1 MTLRELYFRL
11 TGFLRRPDPDPDF
24 EDEIASHLEM
34 AKADYLRRGMSE
46 AEAQRLAG
54 MRFGSVTAA
63 KENVWEQRQAPG
75 LSAVF
80 QDVRYAAR
88 GMRKSPGF
96 TLTTVG
102 TLALGIGLCS
112 FMFSMLRTMFR
123 PLQGVPDPGQ
133 LAMLQM
139 PVPYPW
145 FESYRE
151 QGKSAWDATAFIGT
165 VPLTIAFGAASP
177 DRGTSTERLN
187 GALVSP
193 DYFSTLRVQPMLG
206 RFFDPQ
212 REHLGA
218 SPTVVIT
225 ERFWRMRLNS
235 DPHVIGRTLRIN
247 GRAVPIVG
255 VGLPDFSGVSA
266 GFTGFP
272 EVFIAATAD
281 PSIAPELQDDVLHR
295 TTQPAFGV
303 LLRLHGG
310 VSLAQAEARLD
321 AETHAFSGQ
330 REKKG
335 RLVRLMPAG
344 TLLPLPQEARALLLI
359 FYGVLISVI
368 LGLTCANLGALVLA
382 RGAARGREFAIR
394 LSIGA
399 DRFRLIRQLLT
410 ESAILAAGGGMGGF
424 VAAYAILDLV
434 RRTRTNTVSDP
445 IGDAL
450 ASGPDLRVA
459 LFAFALS
466 AIAAAGFGLLPALA
480 ITRLDLMHAMKANL
494 SAGLDRY
501 RRLGLRNLFVVSQM
515 AAAMMLV
522 LMMGF
527 FIVGIQYGP
536 KTEPGFDTGPVSFF
550 SIDPQRDG
558 LNASESADVLR
569 RLPHQL
575 ARVSGVESVSLAD
588 RPPLDNTFP
597 DTPVSA
603 PSGKTRNVVMQNV
616 GPGFFTTL
624 GATILRGADFPDQ
637 DLPSGNGKLLPVVIN
652 QTAATEL
659 FGNRD
664 PLGGRI
670 QHDDKTWQVAGVV
683 RYAPRS
689 ILMGQPIPIVFVPL
703 TVEDLEH
710 AATRETIVVLR
721 SRTPIGMAALGRG
734 LAAVDER
741 LTLFHLQTMQ
751 EHLAESD
758 RLGSRAT
765 ELYGPIGL
773 FGLTLACLGLA
784 GVTAQTVQRRSA
796 EIGIR
801 MALGAQKSQVLRLV
815 MGEGAAMVAIG
826 ATLGYGAASALVR
839 ILSAVA
845 APVADQ
851 ILPVAKNLAVA
862 VGVPVF
868 LITLAAIACY
878 VPARRSAS
886 IDPVLTLR
894 EE

>member
-1 MTLRELYFRL
+1 MTLRELWHRL
-11 TGFLRRPDPDPDF
+11 TGFLRRPDHDPDF
-24 EDEIASHLEM
+24 EGEIASHLEM

-46 AEAQRLAG
+46 AEARRLAG
-54 MRFGSVTAA
+54 IRFGSVAAA

-75 LSAVF
+75 LSAVL

-96 TLTTVG
+96 TLTTIG

-112 FMFSMLRTMFR
+112 VMFSVLNETLFL
-123 PLQGVPDPGQ
+123 PLPGVPDPVQ
-133 LAMLQM
+133 LAMLQT

-151 QGKSAWDATAFIGT
+151 QGKSVWDASAFIAP
-165 VPLTIAFGAASP
+165 VPLTIAFGAAS
-177 DRGTSTERLN
+177 SERMN

-193 DYFSTLRVQPMLG
+193 DYFSTLRLQPMLG
-206 RFFDPQ
+206 RLFDPQ
-212 REHLGA
+212 REQLGA
-218 SPTVVIT
+218 SPTLVIT
-225 ERFWRMRLNS
+225 ERFWRMHLNA
-235 DPHVIGRTLRIN
+235 DPHVIGRTLRVN
-247 GRAVPIVG
+247 GRVVPIVG
-255 VGLPDFSGVSA
+255 VTAPGFVGTGTPAFSI
-266 GFTGFP
+266 P

-281 PSIAPELQDDVLHR
+281 PGIAPELRDDVLHR
-295 TTQPAFGV
+295 TTQPAFAV
-303 LLRLHGG
+303 LLRLNPG
-310 VSLAQAEARLD
+310 VSLAQAEERLD
-321 AETHAFSGQ
+321 TETRTLSSQ

-344 TLLPLPQEARALLLI
+344 TLVPLPPEARVLFLI

-399 DRFRLIRQLLT
+399 DRLRLIRQLLT
-410 ESAILAAGGGMGGF
+410 ESAILAAGGGIGGLL
-424 VAAYAILDLV
+424 AAWAILGLLW
-434 RRTRTNTVSDP
+434 RTRTNTASDP
-445 IGDAL
+445 ISDAMM
-450 ASGPDLRVA
+450 SGPDLRVA
-459 LFAFALS
+459 LFTFALS
-466 AIAAAGFGLLPALA
+466 AVAAAGFGLLPALA
-480 ITRLDLMHAMKANL
+480 ITRLDLTHAMRASL

-501 RRLGLRNLFVVSQM
+501 RRLGLRNLFVIAQV

-536 KTEPGFDTGPVSFF
+536 KTEPGFDPGPVSFF
-550 SIDPQRDG
+550 SIDPMRDG
-558 LNASESADVLR
+558 LSASESADALR
-569 RLPHQL
+569 RLPQRL
-575 ARVSGVESVSLAD
+575 AQMGGVESVSLAD
-588 RPPLDNTFP
+588 RPPLDNTYP

-603 PSGKTRNVVMQNV
+603 PSGKTQNVVMQNV
-616 GPGFFTTL
+616 GPEFFSTL
-624 GATILRGADFPDQ
+624 GVTVLRGAGLRDGDQ
-637 DLPSGNGKLLPVVIN
+637 TVAIN

-659 FGNRD
+659 FGDRD

-670 QHDDKTWQVAGVV
+670 RAGDRNQGADKTWQVAAVV

-689 ILMGQPIPIVFVPL
+689 MLMGQPIPIVFVPL
-703 TVEDLEH
+703 TAQDLER
-710 AATRETIVVLR
+710 AATRETIVVVR
-721 SRTPIGMAALGRG
+721 SRTPIGIAALGRG
-734 LAAVDER
+734 LAAVDQR
-741 LTLFHLQTMQ
+741 LTLFHPRSMQ

-765 ELYGPIGL
+765 VFYGPIGL
-773 FGLTLACLGLA
+773 FGLILACLGLA
-784 GVTAQTVQRRSA
+784 GVTSQTVQRRSA

-815 MGEGAAMVAIG
+815 MGEGSAMVAIG

-862 VGVPVF
+862 VGIPAF

>member
-1 MTLRELYFRL
+1 MTLRELFCRL
-11 TGFLRRPDPDPDF
+11 TGLPRQLRPDRDF
-24 EDEIASHLEM
+24 DDEIASHLEL
-34 AKADYLRRGMSE
+34 AKADYQRQGKSE
-46 AEAQRLAG
+46 AEAERLAG
-54 MRFGSVTAA
+54 KRFGSIAAA
-63 KENVWEQRQAPG
+63 KENVWEQRHAPG
-75 LSAVF
+75 MSAVL

-96 TLTTVG
+96 TLTTIG

-112 FMFSMLRTMFR
+112 FMYSMLRTMFR
-123 PLQGVPDPGQ
+123 PLAGVPDPGQ
-133 LAMLQM
+133 LAMLQT

-151 QGKSAWDATAFIGT
+151 RGKSAWDATSFIAP

-177 DRGTSTERLN
+177 DRVD

-218 SPTVVIT
+218 SPTLVIT

-266 GFTGFP
+266 AFAGFP
-272 EVFIAATAD
+272 EIFIAATAD
-281 PSIAPELQDDVLHR
+281 PKIAPELKDNVLHR
-295 TTQPAFGV
+295 TVQPAFGV
-303 LLRLHGG
+303 LLRLHPG

-321 AETHAFSGQ
+321 AETHALSGQ

-359 FYGVLISVI
+359 FYGVLICVI

-399 DRFRLIRQLLT
+399 DRLRLIRQLLT
-410 ESAILAAGGGMGGF
+410 ESAISSAGGGIGGF
-424 VAAYAILDLV
+424 LAAYAILDLV
-434 RRTRTNTVSDP
+434 RSTRTNTVSDP

-450 ASGPDLRVA
+450 ASGPDLHVA
-459 LFAFALS
+459 LFGFALS

-494 SAGLDRY
+494 NAGLDRY
-501 RRLGLRNLFVVSQM
+501 RRLGLRNLFVVSQV

-527 FIVGIQYGP
+527 FIVGVQYGP
-536 KTEPGFDTGPVSFF
+536 KTEPGFDPGPVSFF

-569 RLPHQL
+569 RLPQQL
-575 ARVSGVESVSLAD
+575 ARVSGVEGVSLAD
-588 RPPLDNTFP
+588 RPPLDNTYP

-603 PSGKTRNVVMQNV
+603 PSGKTQNVVIQNV
-616 GPGFFTTL
+616 RPGFFTTL
-624 GATILRGADFPDQ
+624 GATILRGADFRDR
-637 DLPSGNGKLLPVVIN
+637 DLPPGSGKLLPVVIN

-659 FGNRD
+659 FGNGD
-664 PLGGRI
+664 ALGGRI
-670 QHDDKTWQVAGVV
+670 QQSDKTWQVAAVV

-689 ILMGQPIPIVFVPL
+689 MLMGRPIPIVFVPL
-703 TVEDLEH
+703 TAQDLERP
-710 AATRETIVVLR
+710 APRETIVVLR
-721 SRTPIGMAALGRG
+721 SRTPIGIAALNRG

-741 LTLFHLQTMQ
+741 LTLFHFRTMQ

-765 ELYGPIGL
+765 ALYGPIGL
-773 FGLTLACLGLA
+773 FGLILACLGLA

-839 ILSAVA
+839 VLSAMA

-851 ILPVAKNLAVA
+851 ILPVAKNPAVA
-862 VGVPVF
+862 VGIPAF
-868 LITLAAIACY
+868 LIALAAIACY
-878 VPARRSAS
+878 LPARRSAS